1 MPADAVELGGAKR
14 IHVVGV
20 GGAGMSGL
28 ARVLV
33 GVGHTVSGSDLVASQ
48 VSASLGGAGV
58 VVSIGHDAANVGDVE
73 LVTHSP
79 AVRADNVELRVAA
92 SRGIRVATRAEV
104 LGALSTLRETLAV
117 AGTHGK
123 TTTSSMLALVLS
135 GAGHSPSWLV
145 GADVAGL
152 GANAR
157 LGEGPEL
164 VMEADESYGSFAYL
178 RPALVAVTNVEAD
191 HLDYYGSIDAL
202 RRAFRELM
210 ERSSVRLVNADDPIA
225 SELGRELGARRVGSS
240 KDDDFVVSDV
250 SLERAA
256 ATFRLRHAGGTLDV
270 RVGAPGRHN
279 VANASVAAAVAIL
292 RGVSDDDVVESLGR
306 FAGVPRRFE
315 FRGEF
320 NGASVVDDYA
330 HLPSEVEATIATARA
345 GGWDRIV
352 AVFQPHRYTRTEAL
366 AASFADAFSGADLVV
381 VTDVYAAGEAPI
393 PGVTGRLVAD
403 AVAGSVAAPSVRY
416 VKERAAVAEAVS
428 GLVGPGDLLL
438 TMGAGDLTSLVDELR
453 DAGR

>member
-1 MPADAVELGGAKR
+1 MRAERVELLGAQR

-33 GVGHTVSGSDLVASQ
+33 GLGHTVSGSDLVASQ
-48 VSASLGGAGV
+48 VSASLREAGV
-58 VVSIGHDAANVGDVE
+58 DVAIGHDAANVGEVD

-79 AVRADNVELRVAA
+79 AVRPDNVELRTAA
-92 SRGIRVATRAEV
+92 SRGIRVASRAEV
-104 LGALSTLRETLAV
+104 LGALCALRETLAI

-135 GAGHSPSWLV
+135 GAGRSPSWLV

-157 LGEGPEL
+157 LDEGPEL
-164 VMEADESYGSFAYL
+164 VLEADESYGTFAHL

-191 HLDYYGSIDAL
+191 HLDYYGSVDAL
-202 RRAFRELM
+202 RQAFRELM
-210 ERSSVRLVNADDPIA
+210 ERSAVRLVNADDPIA
-225 SELGRELGARRVGSS
+225 SELGRELGAHRVGSGN
-240 KDDDFVVSDV
+240 DCDVVVSDV

-256 ATFRLRHAGGTLDV
+256 STFRLHHGSGTLEV

-292 RGVSDDDVVESLGR
+292 RGVRDDDVVESLGR

-320 NGASVVDDYA
+320 NGASIVDDYA
-330 HLPSEVEATIATARA
+330 HLPSEVAAAIATARA
-345 GGWDRIV
+345 GGWGRIV
-352 AVFQPHRYTRTEAL
+352 AVFQPHRYTRTGSL
-366 AASFADAFSGADLVV
+366 ADSFAGAFNGADLVV
-381 VTDVYAAGEAPI
+381 VTDVYAAGELPI

-403 AVAGSVAAPSVRY
+403 AVSGGAGAPTVRY
-416 VKERAAVAEAVS
+416 VKERASVAEAVS
-428 GLVGPGDLLL
+428 GLLGPGDLLL
-438 TMGAGDLTSLVDELR
+438 TMGAGDLTSLADELR
-453 DAGR
+453 VAGR

>member
-1 MPADAVELGGAKR
+1 MPAEPLELGAPMR

-33 GVGHTVSGSDLVASQ
+33 GLGHTVSGSDLVSSQ
-48 VSASLGGAGV
+48 VSASLARVGV
-58 VVSIGHDAANVGDVE
+58 AVAAGHDASNVGDVD

-92 SRGIRVATRAEV
+92 ARGIRIATRAEV
-104 LGALSTLRETLAV
+104 LGALSTQKATLAI

-135 GAGHSPSWLV
+135 GAGRAPSWLV

-157 LGEGPEL
+157 LDDGAEL
-164 VMEADESYGSFAYL
+164 VMEADESYGTFAEL
-178 RPALVAVTNVEAD
+178 QPALVAVTNVEAD
-191 HLDYYGSIDAL
+191 HLDYYGSLDAL
-202 RRAFRELM
+202 RLAFRDLM
-210 ERSSVRLVNADDPIA
+210 ERSSVRLVHADDPIA
-225 SELGRELGARRVGSS
+225 SELGRELGAHRVGSS
-240 KDDDFVVSDV
+240 SDDDFVVSDV
-250 SLERAA
+250 TLERAS
-256 ATFRLRHAGGTLDV
+256 ATFRLRHPEGALEV

-292 RGVSDDDVVESLGR
+292 RGVPDDVVVESLGR

-320 NGASVVDDYA
+320 HGASVVDDYA
-330 HLPSEVEATIATARA
+330 HLPSEVRAAIATART
-345 GGWDRIV
+345 GGWGRVV
-352 AVFQPHRYTRTEAL
+352 AVFQPHRYTRTGSL
-366 AASFADAFSGADLVV
+366 AGSFAGAFDGADLVI
-381 VTDVYAAGEAPI
+381 VTDVYAAGEPPI

-403 AVAGSVAAPSVRY
+403 AVADAAGAPTVRY
-416 VKERAAVAEAVS
+416 VKDRADVAAAVAD
-428 GLVGPGDLLL
+428 LVGPGDLLL
-438 TMGAGDLTSLVDELR
+438 TMGAGDLTSLADELR
-453 DAGR
+453 EGSP

>member
-1 MPADAVELGGAKR
+1 MPAEPIELHGTRR

-33 GVGHTVSGSDLVASQ
+33 GLGHSVSGSDLVASQ
-48 VSASLGGAGV
+48 VSASLTQAGIDV
-58 VVSIGHDAANVGDVE
+58 AIGHDASNVGDVE

-79 AVRADNVELRVAA
+79 AVRSDNVELHVAA
-92 SRGIRVATRAEV
+92 SRGIRIATRAEV
-104 LGALSTLRETLAV
+104 LGALSSLRETLAI

-135 GAGHSPSWLV
+135 GAGRSPSWLV

-164 VMEADESYGSFAYL
+164 VLEADESYGSFAFL

-191 HLDYYGSIDAL
+191 HLDYYGSVEAL
-202 RRAFRELM
+202 RLAFLELM
-210 ERSSVRLVNADDPIA
+210 ARSAARLVNADDPVA
-225 SELGRELGARRVGSS
+225 SELGRELGAHRVGAG
-240 KDDDFVVSDV
+240 DDSDFVVTDV
-250 SLERAA
+250 ALERAA
-256 ATFRLRHAGGTLDV
+256 STFRLRHARGSLDV

-279 VANASVAAAVAIL
+279 VQNAAVAAAVAIL
-292 RGVSDDDVVESLGR
+292 RGVSDDDVVEALGR

-320 NGASVVDDYA
+320 NGATVVDDYA
-330 HLPSEVEATIATARA
+330 HLPSEVEAAIATARA
-345 GGWDRIV
+345 GGWGRVV
-352 AVFQPHRYTRTEAL
+352 AVFQPHRYTRTESL
-366 AASFADAFSGADLVV
+366 AEAFAGAFDGADLVI

-403 AVAGSVAAPSVRY
+403 AVAGAAGAPTVRY
-416 VKERAAVAEAVS
+416 VKERVAVAGVVS

-438 TMGAGDLTSLVDELR
+438 TMGAGDLTSLADELR
-453 DAGR
+453 DAGP